1 MLSYIKW
8 IVKNLELNS
17 VIILTDSWVWYELVI
32 NELVYSKIFDK
43 NIVELFVYHSISENG
58 QSLFGFLEIEDRIF
72 FKELIKISWVW
83 WRVAQTILSLW
94 IQRLKKAII
103 EDDKKTLETIKW
115 VWKKMAEKIVLELK
129 DKDFLIWNYEDKQ
142 EIKIE
147 NRSNIK
153 PDTKNEIIT
162 TLTLMWYNWKKVEDL
177 LNNLPLGYDDIWS
190 IIPYVIKNI

>member
-43 NIVELFVYHSISENG
+43 DIVELFVYHSISENG

>member
-43 NIVELFVYHSISENG
+43 DIVELFVYHSISENG

-147 NRSNIK
+147 NKSNIK
-153 PDTKNEIIT
+153 SDTKNEIIT